1 MTMYFAYQL
10 LKKLLMSLAL
20 GATLIACQPSPLQTV
35 ETGELLLPDQDPKYR
50 FTRNQES
57 SVDTQE
63 PDLLRSTLNELHE
76 RFLDQAQ
83 IRNQELMNTAQQ
95 MFDLGLYGY
104 APKTYIAQSQ
114 MHQEHRD
121 QILADLNALIE
132 ISAKLSG
139 LGAPNPSQHRRR
151 EAAPMIS
158 GFVDGALGGKLV
170 FVDERGLVV
179 ARAFASAILGA
190 INLDQILNVH
200 LDDHVVQSRELER
213 DHENQV
219 LIKGNNYTALEHHW
233 DLAYGYYLQG
243 LRALA
248 LSDGIQA
255 LRGTTRR
262 LDLAFTLGRI
272 DINYHL
278 YDMLPRHV
286 QTIRQELKHV
296 WLTRLEYLLV
306 GGNTLANL
314 GETPTLAFSM
324 LSQAYGMIYALQ
336 FLRSPEGKPYF
347 TYQEV
352 KELQAQLVGN
362 KGLWDYKRLRG
373 DGTEMGDLHRIVQM
387 IKTRLNTR

>member
-1 MTMYFAYQL
+1 MYFAYQL

-121 QILADLNALIE
+121 QILADLNAMIE

-255 LRGTTRR
+255 LRGTARR

-336 FLRSPEGKPYF
+336 FLRSLEGKPYF